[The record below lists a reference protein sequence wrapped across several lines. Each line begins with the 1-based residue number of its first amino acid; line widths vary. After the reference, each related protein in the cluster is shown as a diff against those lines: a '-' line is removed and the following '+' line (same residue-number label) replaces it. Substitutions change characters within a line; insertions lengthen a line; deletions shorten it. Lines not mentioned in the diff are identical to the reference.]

1 MNLSTLQKI
10 MKNKLTEEQI
20 NEAADKLLKDLEN
33 MSDGE
38 LLKSLEECKPGPF
51 SQMIEDGFTLSGMEE
66 INNNSFDPNEHYER
80 TKEKRFKDSCKL
92 DGIDVEVID
101 SNTTLEE
108 VIQKHKK

>member
-1 MNLSTLQKI
+1 MNLSILQKI

-51 SQMIEDGFTLSGMEE
+51 SQMIEDGFDLPGIEE

-92 DGIDVEVID
+92 DGVDIKVID

-108 VIQKHKK
+108 LIQKHKK